1 MTNYT
6 ISVKLSLS
14 RVIGY
19 SGDQV
24 AKFEASLDVPEASLA
39 AINAQGLD
47 SLSSLV
53 KGPMLNAIRE
63 ELARIEQDRQ
73 EAAKAANEASA
84 SVAQPEAVA
93 Q

>member
-1 MTNYT
+1 MTNY
-6 ISVKLSLS
+6 SVHVKLSIG
-14 RVIGY
+14 RVVRY
-19 SGDQV
+19 TTDNV
-24 AKFEASLDVPEASLA
+24 AEFEASLDVPEASLA

-73 EAAKAANEASA
+73 EAAKAAVEATA
-84 SVAQPEAVA
+84 SVAQPEAVT